1 MAPFWDPP
9 GLKKQ
14 GFRVEG
20 VAFFEKSKGFE
31 KIAEIGAILSEGS
44 LDFQIAGGR
53 WVGAGGRGFRGVY
66 LR

>member
-1 MAPFWDPP
+1 M
-9 GLKKQ
+9 
-14 GFRVEG
+14 EG

-31 KIAEIGAILSEGS
+31 KIVEIGAILSNNLLIF